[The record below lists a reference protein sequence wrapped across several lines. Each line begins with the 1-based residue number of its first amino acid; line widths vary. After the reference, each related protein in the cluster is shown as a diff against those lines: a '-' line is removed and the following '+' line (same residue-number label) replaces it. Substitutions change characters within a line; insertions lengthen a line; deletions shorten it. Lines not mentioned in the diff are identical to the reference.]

1 MYVCSCGSGGFLCN
15 PKGGATCFGKHISGE
30 RPLKKGENRNRFD

>member
-1 MYVCSCGSGGFLCN
+1 MRRKPKLA